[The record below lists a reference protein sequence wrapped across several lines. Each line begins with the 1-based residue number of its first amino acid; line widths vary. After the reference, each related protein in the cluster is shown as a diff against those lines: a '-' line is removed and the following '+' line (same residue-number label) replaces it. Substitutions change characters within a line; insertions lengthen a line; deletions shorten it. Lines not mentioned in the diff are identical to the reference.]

1 MMMSASTRVFL
12 AVCATIAVMSEGTA
26 FLKAVPK
33 HSADRVSAEDV
44 QTSLLAEIEGSLGT
58 SIASKR
64 VVEMKALLSPIFK
77 SVPKNQHGNL
87 DHVTVRYALHRV
99 FVQRHGWSIKGLD
112 PTGEALNSSSST
124 GILKDQVP
132 SYIQNM
138 FEQRLGGRGLGLQEL
153 SVFAAT
159 VEHLI
164 HNEAVG
170 RLGSALSIHNLLPT
184 DSMTSAQAN
193 TVLDTYMMAYILGEH
208 LSNMT
213 LKAAESF
220 TQQMPELF
228 LAWSDTQTFVRKIK
242 QEMTAGAP
250 EQISFAMLVKVAET
264 VGEQFGKFQ
273 DAECQGLKAA
283 LVKKEDRQTGRVRL
297 SDFYKEALDGADGAW
312 QFQESIA
319 YLRQLGALDES
330 NSDEPRVMIP
340 NYLSSQTNCIASSDY
355 YSVCCLSECE
365 DLLGHLEK
373 DIAAPEATASHI
385 VGLISALPS
394 SSVSAP
400 RILSETLLNRLH
412 RIGEE
417 HGGLVQL
424 HSRLFA
430 QWMHHAYPREC
441 PYPHLSG
448 TTSQQQAQDLVN
460 DATATQEELVQFTS
474 VANKVDSDRVEDM
487 HDLMMWSH
495 EEEHLI
501 SRPALMPTAPGGS
514 ASGLRVVVLSAALV
528 SIVFGLAR
536 TSGSSSLAGGKE
548 EKFMV

>member
-1 MMMSASTRVFL
+1 
-12 AVCATIAVMSEGTA
+12 
-26 FLKAVPK
+26 
-33 HSADRVSAEDV
+33 
-44 QTSLLAEIEGSLGT
+44 
-58 SIASKR
+58 
-64 VVEMKALLSPIFK
+64 
-77 SVPKNQHGNL
+77 
-87 DHVTVRYALHRV
+87 
-99 FVQRHGWSIKGLD
+99 
-112 PTGEALNSSSST
+112 
-124 GILKDQVP
+124 
-132 SYIQNM
+132 
-138 FEQRLGGRGLGLQEL
+138 
-153 SVFAAT
+153 VFAAT

-184 DSMTSAQAN
+184 DSMTSAQAD

-208 LSNMT
+208 LSKMS
-213 LKAAESF
+213 LKEAESF

-228 LAWSDTQTFVRKIK
+228 LAWSDTQNFVRKIK
-242 QEMTAGAP
+242 QEMIVEAP

-373 DIAAPEATASHI
+373 DIAAPEATATRI

-400 RILSETLLNRLH
+400 RVLSETLLSRLH
-412 RIGEE
+412 KIGQE

-474 VANKVDSDRVEDM
+474 VANKFDSEKVEDM

-514 ASGLRVVVLSAALV
+514 AGGLRIVVLSAALV
-528 SIVFGLAR
+528 SIVFGLTR
-536 TSGSSSLAGGKE
+536 TTGSASRASGKE